1 MALISSARPFRPFRL
16 SRVTLGTRSLC
27 FSLALAAGSAAM
39 AQTTPANPAAR
50 TASYDIPAGA
60 LGPALSRFAA
70 SAGITLSFE
79 PTLTDGRSTAG
90 LHGSHTLSS
99 GFSQLLA
106 GSGLEAVPREGGGYT
121 LRRATGASSAAAASA
136 AGATTLGEVQVT
148 AQAERSAITEGSA
161 SYTSANVSIGRGD
174 LSLREIP
181 QSISVVTRQRMDDQ
195 NLYTLDEVLEATTG
209 VTTFQS
215 PSGGKYY
222 YSRGFLFSTFQYD
235 GVPLERSSYA
245 IGSGFTSDSFLY
257 DRVEVLRGPAGLLQG
272 AGSPGGTLN
281 LVRKR
286 PTAEK
291 TFVFS
296 ASAGSWD
303 HYRSTLDASGALN
316 ADGSLRGRAGL
327 SAEDQRYFYDTA
339 KSRKNVLYGTLEFDI
354 SAATS
359 IAAGV
364 SIEDLDALPY
374 WGGLPRNT
382 DGSAVNVRRSTF
394 TGANWNTWQNTQKTL
409 FADLTHRFNDQW
421 TLKAAGMVLK
431 ESNDM
436 QYSFGRG
443 AVNAASGDGMVSRAY
458 LYDFENTNKGLD
470 VNLTGHFSAWGLQ
483 QQMVLGANASRL
495 KTDDL
500 AAGLINLGPMNI
512 YNPVS
517 PREPSLSELMNTS
530 YTSYSQR
537 TVRQDGLYGVGRLKL
552 TEPLTLVLGGR
563 VGSYHYQVD
572 SQRYMTGAQA
582 SSRMDASHE
591 FTPYGGLIYDLNKN
605 WSTYVSYTDVF
616 QPQGELDAAGQFL
629 KPIKGSNLEA
639 GVKGSFYDGKL
650 NTALALFRIDQVN
663 RAQVDYNADM
673 NCDGWYCSTAS
684 GKVRSQGVD
693 AEISGEVLRGLQL
706 FAGYTYTSNKYRSNP
721 EDETQVGQT
730 ANSYT
735 PRHLLRVAADYRL
748 PGDLS
753 AWNLGLGAN
762 IQSENFHTNYGGT
775 GGVDRITQP
784 GYAVWNARLGYQINK
799 QWSAALNI
807 NNLFDK
813 RYFSTIGWLY
823 ADNHF
828 GEPRNATLTLRGK
841 F

>member
-1 MALISSARPFRPFRL
+1 MAFISFRFNA
-16 SRVTLGTRSLC
+16 VTLGTRSLC
-27 FSLALAAGSAAM
+27 VSLALAAGSTVM
-39 AQTTPANPAAR
+39 AQTAPATPSAR
-50 TASYDIPAGA
+50 SATYDIPAGA

-79 PTLTDGRSTAG
+79 PTLTDGRNTSG
-90 LHGSHTLSS
+90 LHGSHTLNS
-99 GFSQLLA
+99 GFTQLLA

-121 LRRATGASSAAAASA
+121 LRRAVGGASAAAATTAGTTGA
-136 AGATTLGEVQVT
+136 ATLGEVQVT
-148 AQAERSAITEGSA
+148 AQAERSAVTEGTA
-161 SYTSANVSIGRGD
+161 SYTSRAVTIGRGD
-174 LSLREIP
+174 LDLREIP

-195 NLYTLDEVLEATTG
+195 NLYTLDEVMEATTG
-209 VTTFQS
+209 ITTFQS

-245 IGSGFTSDSFLY
+245 IGSGFTNDAFLY

-291 TFVFS
+291 TFAFT
-296 ASAGSWD
+296 ASAGSWN
-303 HYRSTLDASGALN
+303 HYRTTLDASGALN

-327 SAEDQRYFYDTA
+327 SAEDQRYYYDTA
-339 KSRKNVLYGTLEFDI
+339 KSRKNVLYGVLEYDL
-354 SAATS
+354 SPATT

-364 SIEDLDALPY
+364 SLEDLDSLPY

-394 TGANWNTWQNTQKTL
+394 TGASWNNWQNKQTTF

-421 TLKAAGMVLK
+421 TLKAAGMALK
-431 ESNDM
+431 ETNDM
-436 QYSFGRG
+436 KYSFGRG
-443 AVNAASGDGMVSRAY
+443 AVNAATGDGMVSRAY
-458 LYDFENTNKGLD
+458 LYEFENTNRGLD
-470 VNLTGHFSAWGLQ
+470 VNLTGHFEAWGLQ
-483 QQMVLGANASRL
+483 HQVVVGANASRL

-517 PREPSLSELMNTS
+517 PRDPSLAELMNTT
-530 YTSYSQR
+530 YTTTSQR
-537 TVRQDGLYGVGRLKL
+537 TVRQDGLYGVARLKL
-552 TEPLTLVLGGR
+552 AQPLTLVLGGR
-563 VGSYHYQVD
+563 VGSYKYQVD
-572 SQRYMTGAQA
+572 SQKYLSGVQSTSIMEAK
-582 SSRMDASHE
+582 HE
-591 FTPYGGLIYDLNKN
+591 FTPYGGLIYDLTPN
-605 WSTYVSYTDVF
+605 WSAYVSYTDVF
-616 QPQGELDAAGQFL
+616 QPQGEEDTAGQFL
-629 KPIKGSNLEA
+629 KPIKGSNYEA
-639 GVKGSFYDGKL
+639 GVKGEFLDGKL
-650 NTALALFRIDQVN
+650 NTAFALFRIDQVN
-663 RAQVDYNADM
+663 RAQYIDG
-673 NCDGWYCSTAS
+673 CDGSNCYVSS
-684 GKVRSQGVD
+684 GKVRSQGLD
-693 AEISGEVLRGLQL
+693 AEISGEVARGLQL

-721 EDETQVGQT
+721 EDDTQVGLA
-730 ANSYT
+730 ANTYT
-735 PRHLLRVAADYRL
+735 PRHLLRVALDYRL
-748 PGDLS
+748 PGDLN
-753 AWNLGLGAN
+753 AWNVGAGAN
-762 IQSENFHTNYGGT
+762 IQSENFHSNYGGT

-828 GEPRNATLTLRGK
+828 GEPRSATVTLRGK